1 LVLFIGYLGA
11 ISESINDERLEFG
24 PELLLGRIGYQVIA
38 PLIDRFRFG
47 LATVGVCNCLL
58 VFFYSI
64 ISYKRLSTNI
74 VPSIK
79 LVF

>member
-1 LVLFIGYLGA
+1 MLFIGYLGA

-47 LATVGVCNCLL
+47 LAMEGSL
-58 VFFYSI
+58 
-64 ISYKRLSTNI
+64 
-74 VPSIK
+74 
-79 LVF
+79 